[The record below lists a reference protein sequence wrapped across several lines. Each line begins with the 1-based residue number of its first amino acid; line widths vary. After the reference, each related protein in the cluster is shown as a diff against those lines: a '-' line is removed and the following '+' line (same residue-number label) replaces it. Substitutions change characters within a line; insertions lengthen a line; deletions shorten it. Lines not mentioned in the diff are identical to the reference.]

1 MEGFKWLVFI
11 PIGDGLYAMVSDSDF
26 IFLKKIFISQ
36 VHSDYDKSLKEFTC
50 TAPWPLQHTTRFL
63 RRQGIHEILEIGIP
77 SSKNN

>member
-36 VHSDYDKSLKEFTC
+36 VHSDYDKSLLKRIYLHSSL
-50 TAPWPLQHTTRFL
+50 APPTYHKVLKATR
-63 RRQGIHEILEIGIP
+63 HP
-77 SSKNN
+77 